1 MANWILRN
9 MDFAKLRNM
18 DSAKQKK
25 IWILRN
31 KKNLDFAKST
41 FSTTFIKSGFCEMK
55 KKYLDF
61 AK

>member
-1 MANWILRN
+1 MHRCGVNWILRN
-9 MDFAKLRNM
+9 MDFAKLQN
-18 DSAKQKK
+18 KKK
-25 IWILRN
+25 IWILQN

-41 FSTTFIKSGFCEMK
+41 FFTTFIKIGFCEMK